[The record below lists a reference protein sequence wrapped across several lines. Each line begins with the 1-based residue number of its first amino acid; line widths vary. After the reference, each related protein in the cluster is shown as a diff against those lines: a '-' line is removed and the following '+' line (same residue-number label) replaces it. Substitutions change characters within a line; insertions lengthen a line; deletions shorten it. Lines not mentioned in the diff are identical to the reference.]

1 VVELAR
7 GREAAHRERLATYE
21 QIEAALSLEGRPRGT
36 SARRSGSAWPTSGR
50 PVEFWAGVAA
60 EWGSG
65 SSDGKPTKVR

>member
-21 QIEAALSLEGRPRGT
+21 QIEAALSLEGETARHERATVRLGLAYER
-36 SARRSGSAWPTSGR
+36 SA
-50 PVEFWAGVAA
+50 VEFWAGVAA